1 MATVQRPVV
10 VDTNI
15 LFSALLSQKSDF
27 AETLLGSEHRF
38 FVCEL
43 VLVELFK
50 HKEKIVKASRLSE
63 DDVLRA
69 YYTLLRRITLFK
81 EDRIAPEH
89 RRAAYDLCVDIDV
102 TDAPHVA
109 LTLELDGVLWTGD
122 NTLKS
127 GLKRKGFERFFEPD
141 R

>member
-1 MATVQRPVV
+1 MPR
-10 VDTNI
+10 
-15 LFSALLSQKSDF
+15 LL
-27 AETLLGSEHRF
+27 ESEHRF

-50 HKEKIVKASRLSE
+50 HKEKIVKASRLPE

-81 EDRIAPEH
+81 EDWISPEH
-89 RRAAYDLCVDIDV
+89 RGTAYALCRDIDE
-102 TDAPHVA
+102 TDTPHVA